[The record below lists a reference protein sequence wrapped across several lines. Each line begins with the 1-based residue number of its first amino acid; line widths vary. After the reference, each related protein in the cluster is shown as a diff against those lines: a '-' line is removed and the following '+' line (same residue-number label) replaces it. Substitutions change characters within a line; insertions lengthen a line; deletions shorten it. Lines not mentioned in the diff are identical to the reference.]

1 MITTMS
7 NEMNDNTEDDQPWY
21 KQWMVWMVIA
31 PPLTA
36 VIAGIITI
44 NIAIESD
51 DGLVVDDYYKQ
62 GLGINQTLQRDHLA
76 RKMNIEADL
85 FVETKQ
91 IKLRFNNELKQT
103 DLTLHFIHPTQ
114 SQRDVRV
121 VMNYFSDNAYQAEL
135 PGQLSGNWNLLLEPA
150 DKSWRVSGRINFQK
164 QSSSRLIPNLK

>member
-1 MITTMS
+1 MMTTMS
-7 NEMNDNTEDDQPWY
+7 NEMNEDLKDHLPWY

-76 RKMNIEADL
+76 REMNIEADV
-85 FVETKQ
+85 FIESKQ
-91 IKLRFNNELKQT
+91 IKLRFNNALKQS

-114 SQRDVRV
+114 SQRDVMV
-121 VMNYFSDNAYQAEL
+121 AMKYFSDNAYQAEL
-135 PGQLSGNWNLLLEPA
+135 SDKLSGNWNLLLEPA

-164 QSSSRLIPNLK
+164 QSSSRLMPNLK

>member
-1 MITTMS
+1 MTTMS
-7 NEMNDNTEDDQPWY
+7 AEMKNGIEDNRPWY

-85 FVETKQ
+85 FVESKQ
-91 IKLRFNNELKQT
+91 IKLRFNNALEQS

-121 VMNYFSDNAYQAEL
+121 EMSSLSENTYQAEL
-135 PGQLSGNWNLLLEPA
+135 PDKLSGNWNILLEPA